1 MGIALLIGLIF
12 FTISLIRLLVMAI
25 RLRKIV
31 DVIIPYIRLL
41 LFVFIFFMVFAFFIA
56 YVINNAANEGNI
68 TSGYEQYFTCLAGGT
83 FTPVTECQL
92 SSDVSNFSLVMLKG
106 FALSCLGLLLFGTFL
121 SWAILKHWIA
131 LFKAFG
137 LLFIRPSDFLIR
149 MKMLGSMMISEAAV
163 RSSTSLDTHAM
174 SVATE
179 TRHEEEDE
187 EEEEEDDDESED
199 EEQRKEASSEDEKS
213 ASVRSEEL

>member
-1 MGIALLIGLIF
+1 
-12 FTISLIRLLVMAI
+12 MAI

-137 LLFIRPSDFLIR
+137 MILAHPKDFISRA
-149 MKMLGSMMISEAAV
+149 KVLGSMMASD
-163 RSSTSLDTHAM
+163 S
-174 SVATE
+174 
-179 TRHEEEDE
+179 TRHSDTPLQTLDMSLSPEEVDNDEDE
-187 EEEEEDDDESED
+187 ENNDAKGNS
-199 EEQRKEASSEDEKS
+199 EASSSSEDKEH
-213 ASVRSEEL
+213 SEE